1 MRYFSSLR
9 FRLLLLVLL
18 AVIPALGLT
27 LYTASE
33 DRQRE
38 TAAVQENVLRLA
50 GLVAL
55 QEEQLISGTYQLLR
69 TLAYLPAVREG
80 DSAACSALFA
90 DFLEHYHRYDNF
102 GAIGLNGDVF
112 CSALPTSGPVNA
124 ADRTYF
130 RRAVETHDFA
140 VGDYQIGRIT
150 GKSSIN
156 FGYPVLDDFG
166 QVQAV
171 VFAALD
177 LVWLVRFESE
187 VETQLPLGSTL
198 TKTDP
203 DGVVLAR
210 YPDPEKWVG
219 QPAPEMSLLET
230 MLTRRQGVVAAPNAD
245 GLPRLYAFTPV
256 RSTLL
261 AEDVYVILGIPEEA
275 ALAEVN
281 HVLARN
287 LISLGLMAA
296 LALTAAWVGGDLF
309 ILRPVNALLNAT
321 RRLGAG
327 ELSARS
333 GPPYGSGEL
342 GQLART
348 FDQMAEVL
356 QERDAELTLAYDT
369 TLEGWARAL
378 ELRDLETE
386 GHTQRVTELAIRLAR
401 AMGVPEAELVHVRR
415 GALLHDIGKM
425 GIPDSILLKPG
436 KLTDE
441 EWQVMRRH
449 PAYVFEM
456 LLPIRYLRPALDIP
470 YCHHEKWD
478 GSGYPRGLKGEE
490 IPLAA
495 RIFAVV
501 DVWDALR
508 SDRPYR
514 EAWSDEKAL
523 KYIREQAGK
532 HFDPRVV
539 EAFLQMLA
547 EAEIYEHFT
556 RETEGE

>member
-1 MRYFSSLR
+1 
-9 FRLLLLVLL
+9 
-18 AVIPALGLT
+18 LT

-55 QEEQLISGTYQLLR
+55 QEEQLISGTCQLLR
-69 TLAYLPAVREG
+69 TLAHLPVVRDG
-80 DSAACSALFA
+80 DPAACSALFA
-90 DFLEHYHRYDNF
+90 DFLEHYQRYDNF
-102 GAIGLNGDVF
+102 GAIELDGDVF
-112 CSALPTSGPVNA
+112 CSALPTNGPINA

-130 RRAVETHDFA
+130 RRALETRDFA

-156 FGYPVLDDFG
+156 FGYPVLDDSG

-177 LVWLVRFESE
+177 LAWLVRFESE
-187 VETQLPLGSTL
+187 VEMQLPPGSTL

-219 QPAPEMSLLET
+219 QPAPEMPLVET
-230 MLTRRQGVVAAPNAD
+230 MLTRRQGVVAAPDPD
-245 GLPRLYAFTPV
+245 GMPRLYAFTPV

-275 ALAEVN
+275 AFAEVN
-281 HVLARN
+281 HVLALN
-287 LISLGLMAA
+287 LTWLGVVAA

-309 ILRPVNALLNAT
+309 ILRSVNALVNAT

-327 ELSARS
+327 ELSARC

-342 GQLART
+342 GRLART
-348 FDQMAEVL
+348 FDQMAETL

-441 EWQVMRRH
+441 EWQIMRRH
-449 PAYVFEM
+449 PVYAFEM
-456 LLPIRYLRPALDIP
+456 LLPICYLRPALDIP

-495 RIFAVV
+495 RIFAVA

-508 SDRPYR
+508 SHRPYR
-514 EAWSDEKAL
+514 KAWSDEKAL
-523 KYIREQAGK
+523 KYICEQAGK
-532 HFDPRVV
+532 HFDPRVM

-547 EAEIYEHFT
+547 EAKI
-556 RETEGE
+556 